1 MHPGLTERMAGG
13 ANWRQIWLMSQKPS
27 PVTAIRQTYARVI
40 TANSG
45 CAGGPLEAA
54 FAEIPREDFLP
65 DPPWDIFGG
74 NAGATLTSSEPEALY
89 CDGLVAIDK
98 AKGINNGQPS
108 LHAKWI
114 CAADPIP
121 GDIIAHVGC
130 GGGYYSAILAALVG
144 HNGHVHAYEIDPDVA
159 RLAARC
165 LVVYP
170 NITLHRVSGASSEL
184 PAADVIYVNAAAS
197 APQGAW
203 LAALRPGGR
212 LIFPWSFRERGAATI
227 LITRSRDPDCPAFTA
242 RAIGRVSFIALED
255 EQDHRD
261 RPVDAQSV
269 LEIRSLQTRSSREPD
284 GTSIAV
290 FPAHWFSS
298 RAPDR
303 E

>member
-1 MHPGLTERMAGG
+1 MKQNLSALELT
-13 ANWRQIWLMSQKPS
+13 RQE
-27 PVTAIRQTYARVI
+27 YARDVA
-40 TANSG
+40 ANSG
-45 CAGGPLEAA
+45 CAGGPVEAA
-54 FAEIPREDFLP
+54 FAEIPRENFLP

-74 NAGATLTSSEPEALY
+74 CVGATLTSSEPEALY
-89 CDGLVAIDK
+89 CDGLVAIDN

-121 GDIIAHVGC
+121 GDIVVHVGC
-130 GGGYYSAILAALVG
+130 GGGYYSAILASLVG

-197 APQGAW
+197 APQASW
-203 LAALRPGGR
+203 LSALRPGGR
-212 LIFPWSFRERGAATI
+212 LIFPWSFRESGTATV
-227 LITRSRDPDCPAFTA
+227 LITRSNDPESAVFAA
-242 RAIGRVSFIALED
+242 RMIGRVSFIALED
-255 EQDHRD
+255 EQEHRD
-261 RPVDAQSV
+261 KPVDAQAV
-269 LEIRSLQTRSSREPD
+269 LEIRSLQTTAARKPD

-290 FPAHWFSS
+290 FPGHWFSS
-298 RAPDR
+298 RAVDR